1 MKRRKDSPTRFSKK
15 QFNSKKMKYILP
27 LEKINKYDVKN
38 AGGKGASLG
47 ELNEIVLVPQ
57 GFVLPTF
64 VFDIF
69 LEFNESENIIEKEM
83 ASIFSKKRKKNEINI
98 NKINKTSS
106 VISRLILGGKIPN
119 EIANEIL
126 LNFDKYK
133 MEYVAV
139 RSSASME
146 DGQNDS
152 WAGELESYL
161 NTDRKMLIKNI
172 KKCWASL
179 FSPRAIS
186 YLIEKKLSFQ
196 NNLVAVVVQ
205 EMVQSEVSGIIFT
218 VHPVNRKKN
227 LILIESCFG
236 LGELIVGGIVTPD
249 NYIFDKKEDLI
260 LEINVKEQNKQLSK
274 RGRKNILVKIS
285 EKQKYEQKLSGRQI
299 VELAK
304 LSIKIEKYYR
314 KPQDIEWA
322 FQNNKFYIVQ
332 SRPITTL

>member
-1 MKRRKDSPTRFSKK
+1 MKKFV
-15 QFNSKKMKYILP
+15 LP
-27 LEKINKYDVKN
+27 LEKINKNDVKI

-47 ELNEIVLVPQ
+47 ELNRIVSVPD

-64 VFDIF
+64 T
-69 LEFNESENIIEKEM
+69 FNAFIQFNDFEKTINKEM
-83 ASIFSKKRKKNEINI
+83 KLIFSKNKKGLGIDI
-98 NKINKTSS
+98 KKINKSS
-106 VISRLILGGKIPN
+106 SILSKLILNGKIPK
-119 EIANEIL
+119 EIEDEIFL
-126 LNFDKYK
+126 CFDKYK

-161 NTDRKMLIKNI
+161 NTDRKNLIRNI

-186 YLIEKKLSFQ
+186 YLIEKKLSFK

-205 EMVQSEVSGIIFT
+205 KMVQSKVSGIVFT
-218 VHPVNRKKN
+218 VHPVNKKRN
-227 LILIESCFG
+227 QMLIESCFG

-249 NYIFDKKEDLI
+249 NYIFDKKENLI
-260 LEINVKEQNKQLSK
+260 LEINVNCQEKQLIK
-274 RGRKNILVKIS
+274 KGKKNILVQIS
-285 EKQKYEQKLSGRQI
+285 NKKRYEQKLSGSQI
-299 VELAK
+299 IELAK
-304 LSIKIEKYYR
+304 LSEKIEKHYK

-322 FQNNKFYIVQ
+322 FENNKFYIVQ

>member
-1 MKRRKDSPTRFSKK
+1 MINFV
-15 QFNSKKMKYILP
+15 LP
-27 LEKINKYDVKN
+27 LEKISKSDVSI

-47 ELNEIVLVPQ
+47 ELNKIVSVPD

-64 VFDIF
+64 T
-69 LEFNESENIIEKEM
+69 FNAFIKFNCFEKTINKEM
-83 ASIFSKKRKKNEINI
+83 GSIFYKNKKNLEIDI
-98 NKINKTSS
+98 KKINRSS
-106 VISRLILGGKIPN
+106 SILNKLILNGKIPK
-119 EIANEIL
+119 EIKEEIFL
-126 LNFDKYK
+126 CFEKYK

-161 NTDRKMLIKNI
+161 NTDKKSLIRNI

-186 YLIEKKLSFQ
+186 YLTEKKLSFK

-205 EMVQSEVSGIIFT
+205 EMVQSEVSGIVFT
-218 VHPVNRKKN
+218 VHPVNKKKSQM
-227 LILIESCFG
+227 LIESCFG

-249 NYIFDKKEDLI
+249 NYIFDKKENLI
-260 LEINVKEQNKQLSK
+260 LEINVNYQEKQLIK
-274 RGRKNILVKIS
+274 KGKKNILVQINSK
-285 EKQKYEQKLSGRQI
+285 KRYEQKLSGPQI
-299 VELAK
+299 IELAK
-304 LSIKIEKYYR
+304 LSRKIEKHYK

-322 FQNNKFYIVQ
+322 FENNKFYIVQ

>member
-1 MKRRKDSPTRFSKK
+1 MTNF
-15 QFNSKKMKYILP
+15 ILP
-27 LEKINKYDVKN
+27 LEKISKNDVST

-47 ELNEIVLVPQ
+47 ELNKIVSVPG
-57 GFVLPTF
+57 GFVLPTST
-64 VFDIF
+64 
-69 LEFNESENIIEKEM
+69 FNAFIQFNGFEKIINKEM
-83 ASIFSKKRKKNEINI
+83 KSIFSKNKKGLEIDI
-98 NKINKTSS
+98 KKINRSSS
-106 VISRLILGGKIPN
+106 VLIKSILGGKIPK
-119 EIANEIL
+119 EIKDEIFL
-126 LNFDKYK
+126 CFDKYK

-161 NTDRKMLIKNI
+161 NTDRKSLIRNI

-186 YLIEKKLSFQ
+186 YLIEKKISFK

-205 EMVQSEVSGIIFT
+205 KMIQSEVSGIVFT
-218 VHPVNRKKN
+218 VHPVNKKKN
-227 LILIESCFG
+227 QMLIESCFG

-249 NYIFDKKEDLI
+249 SYIFDKKEKLI
-260 LEINVKEQNKQLSK
+260 LEINVNHQKKQLIK
-274 RGRKNILVKIS
+274 KGKKNILVQIS
-285 EKQKYEQKLSGRQI
+285 NKKRYKQKLSGPQI
-299 VELAK
+299 IELAK
-304 LSIKIEKYYR
+304 LSKKIEKHYK

-322 FQNNKFYIVQ
+322 FKNNKFYIVQ

>member
-1 MKRRKDSPTRFSKK
+1 MTNFV
-15 QFNSKKMKYILP
+15 LP
-27 LEKINKYDVKN
+27 LEKINKNDVLT

-47 ELNEIVLVPQ
+47 ELNKIVSVPD
-57 GFVLPTF
+57 GFVLPTST
-64 VFDIF
+64 
-69 LEFNESENIIEKEM
+69 FNTFIQFNDFEKIINKEM
-83 ASIFSKKRKKNEINI
+83 ESIFSKNKKDLEIDI
-98 NKINKTSS
+98 KKINRSSS
-106 VISRLILGGKIPN
+106 VLSKLILGGKIPK
-119 EIANEIL
+119 EIKDEIFL
-126 LNFDKYK
+126 CFDKYK

-161 NTDRKMLIKNI
+161 NTDRKSLIRNI

-186 YLIEKKLSFQ
+186 YLIEKKISFK

-205 EMVQSEVSGIIFT
+205 KMIQSEVSGIVFT
-218 VHPVNRKKN
+218 VHPVNKKKN
-227 LILIESCFG
+227 QMLIESCFG

-249 NYIFDKKEDLI
+249 SYIFDKKEKLI
-260 LEINVKEQNKQLSK
+260 LEINVNHQKKQLIK
-274 RGRKNILVKIS
+274 KGKKNILVQIS
-285 EKQKYEQKLSGRQI
+285 NKKRYKQKLSGPQI
-299 VELAK
+299 IELAK
-304 LSIKIEKYYR
+304 LSKKIEKHYK

-322 FQNNKFYIVQ
+322 FKNNKFYIVQ

>member
-1 MKRRKDSPTRFSKK
+1 
-15 QFNSKKMKYILP
+15 MKYIIP
-27 LEKINKYDVKN
+27 LEKIRKRDVKI

-47 ELNEIVLVPQ
+47 ELNRIVSVPQ
-57 GFVLPTF
+57 GFVLPTSTFDTF
-64 VFDIF
+64 VKYNKF
-69 LEFNESENIIEKEM
+69 ENIIDKKMDLIFPENQEKEEND
-83 ASIFSKKRKKNEINI
+83 IE
-98 NKINKTSS
+98 KINKTSE
-106 VISRLILGGKIPN
+106 ILTQLVLSGKISN
-119 EIANEIL
+119 EIKNEIYSY
-126 LNFDKYK
+126 FDIYK
-133 MEYVAV
+133 MKYVAV

-161 NTDRKMLIKNI
+161 NTDKKTLIHNI

-186 YLIEKKLSFQ
+186 YLIEKKLSFK

-205 EMVQSEVSGIIFT
+205 EMVQSKVSGIVFT
-218 VHPVNRKKN
+218 VHPVSKKKN
-227 LILIESCFG
+227 QILIESCFG

-260 LEINVKEQNKQLSK
+260 LEVNVNYQEKELRK
-274 RGRKNILVKIS
+274 RAQKNILVKIIQ
-285 EKQKYEQKLSGRQI
+285 KQKYEQKLSGRQI

-304 LSIKIEKYYR
+304 LSEKIEKHYK

-332 SRPITTL
+332 ARPITTL